1 MKYVRNDS
9 FYHSILDEEMCLFDP
24 EIAKYHNLNKV
35 GTLIWEIL
43 DNPKDINNIVNFL
56 TDNYEV
62 NKHKCLKETE
72 NFLKLAVNEKIFLTI
87 T

>member
-43 DNPKDINNIVNFL
+43 DNPKDL
-56 TDNYEV
+56 Y
-62 NKHKCLKETE
+62 
-72 NFLKLAVNEKIFLTI
+72 
-87 T
+87 